1 MIRPSYLAVSTCFLF
16 IILLS
21 TQCKSKS
28 SDETPPIL
36 EETEVMNLPEVNP
49 RFPGCEEISDLNER
63 KNCADKKLLEYVYQK
78 IQYPPYALENNVQG
92 RCVISFIIETDGK
105 VSHAK
110 IVKDIGGGCGEVSL
124 QVVNSMNE
132 MKDPWIPGM
141 NKGKLIRTQYHLP
154 VNFKLKEKGE
164 K

>member
-1 MIRPSYLAVSTCFLF
+1 MIRSLFHIVRISFLF
-16 IILLS
+16 TFLLFV
-21 TQCKSKS
+21 QCKSKS
-28 SDETPPIL
+28 SDETQAVVP
-36 EETEVMNLPEVNP
+36 EAEVMSAPEVTP
-49 RFPGCEEISDLNER
+49 RFPGCEEITDPVER
-63 KNCADKKLLEYVYQK
+63 KNCSDKKLLEYVYQR

-105 VSHAK
+105 ISHPK
-110 IVKDIGGGCGEVSL
+110 IVKDVGGGCGEASL
-124 QVVNSMNE
+124 LVVNSMNE

-141 NKGKLIRTQYHLP
+141 NKGKAVRSKYHLP

>member
-1 MIRPSYLAVSTCFLF
+1 MIRLLYQTASPFFLFLFFLF
-16 IILLS
+16 I
-21 TQCKSKS
+21 QCKSKS
-28 SDETPPIL
+28 TDETPPVVQ
-36 EETEVMNLPEVNP
+36 ESEVMSVPEVNP
-49 RFPGCEEISDLNER
+49 RFPGCEEILDLTER

-110 IVKDIGGGCGEVSL
+110 IVKDIGGGCGEASL
-124 QVVNSMNE
+124 KVVNSMNE

-141 NKGKLIRTQYHLP
+141 NKGKSVRSQYHLP